1 MENMKMKI
9 GAVISEKRKIQG
21 ITQQKLADFMG
32 VSKASVSKWET
43 EQTYPDI
50 TLLPLLA
57 TFFDISVDELIGYE
71 TQLSKSEI
79 TRFYQK
85 FKEEFTNQSTEETFA
100 SIRRLIKKYYSCYPL
115 VLQMATLLLNHLDLL
130 PNADNPDKLVLYME
144 EIKELFLHV
153 RENSDDPDQVQQAI
167 VLAAYCALSQNNPD
181 EVLEIIGRKD
191 TPVLLPPENLIA
203 AALKMQ
209 GKSEEALEVMQS
221 ALFQYLTI
229 MTNLLCNIVP
239 LEEDSSLTDE
249 VIRRTTK
256 LIEIFD
262 MEHLQ
267 CVQCLNF
274 YTVACSH
281 YAMKEKKEDTFIY
294 LEKLVQLLKRGPIT
308 QIFKGDDFFDKI
320 DKWIQTL
327 DSGGQMPR
335 NTALVEEQLRTFIV
349 DFQGFTQWK
358 TDERYIELV
367 NQIHLPKEELK

>member
-1 MENMKMKI
+1 MLYMKMKI
-9 GAVISEKRKIQG
+9 GRVISEKRKLQG

-57 TFFDISVDELIGYE
+57 TFFNISVDELIGYE
-71 TQLSKSEI
+71 TQLSKTEI
-79 TRFYQK
+79 ARLYQK
-85 FKEEFTNQSTEETFA
+85 FKGEFTNQPTEETLGN
-100 SIRRLIKKYYSCYPL
+100 IRRLIKKYYSCYPF

-130 PNADNPDKLVLYME
+130 PKADQSEYMALYTE

-153 RENSDDPDQVQQAI
+153 REHSDDPDIVQQAI
-167 VLAAYCALSQNNPD
+167 VLAAYCALGQNNAQ

-191 TPVLLPPENLIA
+191 TPVILPPESLIA
-203 AALKMQ
+203 TALNMQ
-209 GKSEEALEVMQS
+209 GKSEEAVEVMQS

-239 LEEDSSLTDE
+239 LEEDESRVNEL
-249 VIRRTTK
+249 IKRTTA

-281 YAMKEKKEDTFIY
+281 FAMKGKKEQTFIY
-294 LEKLVQLLKRGPIT
+294 LEKLVSLLKRGPIK
-308 QIFKGDDFFDKI
+308 QIFKGDDFFNKI

-327 DSGGQMPR
+327 DSGGQIPR
-335 NTALVEEQLRTFIV
+335 NTVLVEEQLRTFIV

-358 TDERYIELV
+358 EEERYIELV
-367 NQIHLPKEELK
+367 NQIHLPKEESK